1 MVLFDGECLLCN
13 HSVQFL
19 LRKDTQEKLFF
30 ATLKYA
36 KEQGIIPPDMK
47 VPDSFIYRKNNQ
59 FYMESDAVIQV
70 AKTLGGFYAWA
81 SPAWYI
87 PRFMRD
93 IPYRLIAKYRY
104 KIWGKTETCAMMT
117 PAYKKR
123 ILDYN

>member
-1 MVLFDGECLLCN
+1 
-13 HSVQFL
+13 
-19 LRKDTQEKLFF
+19 
-30 ATLKYA
+30 
-36 KEQGIIPPDMK
+36 
-47 VPDSFIYRKNNQ
+47 
-59 FYMESDAVIQV
+59 MESDAVIQV
-70 AKTLGGFYAWA
+70 AKTLGGIYAWV